1 MLVDSVDHCLA
12 LMLVRDGLE
21 YVPEVELGES
31 ARDELLGEFS
41 GDQIGPVVNFLT
53 PVVARHGF
61 VDDGLKDRL
70 RRGAEQF
77 LVKRVSL
84 FISLLRKRQPAAC
97 GACMAVV
104 AVPMWSSGA
113 CCSMAARK
121 AWYGALA
128 CRIAFVSA
136 YSSLSSLAC
145 LCAWV
150 TCAVARALLV
160 IGERLVVLDRDGEG
174 AHALRRD
181 AAGGELEADHEARRV
196 DDDVVHPS
204 RPELGEER
212 RPERVGVAPAHSE

>member
-1 MLVDSVDHCLA
+1 M
-12 LMLVRDGLE
+12 
-21 YVPEVELGES
+21 
-31 ARDELLGEFS
+31 
-41 GDQIGPVVNFLT
+41 
-53 PVVARHGF
+53 
-61 VDDGLKDRL
+61 
-70 RRGAEQF
+70 
-77 LVKRVSL
+77 SL
-84 FISLLRKRQPAAC
+84 FISLLRKRKPAAC

-160 IGERLVVLDRDGEG
+160 IGGPDGERLVVLDRDGEG

-181 AAGGELEADHEARRV
+181 AAGGDVEADHEARRV
-196 DDDVVHPS
+196 DEDVVHIS
-204 RPELGEER
+204 QPELVEER
-212 RPERVGVAPAHSE
+212 VCVAPAHSE